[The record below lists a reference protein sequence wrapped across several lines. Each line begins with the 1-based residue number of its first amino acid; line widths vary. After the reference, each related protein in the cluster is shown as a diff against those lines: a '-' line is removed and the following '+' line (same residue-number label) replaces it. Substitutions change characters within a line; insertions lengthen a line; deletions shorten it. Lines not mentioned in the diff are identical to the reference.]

1 MCAWEEEDYEKIN
14 KELLKKAGINNAK
27 PQQEEKS
34 WKVQERF
41 ERVPSSD
48 ESPKRKPIVRDRIEF
63 RRTRDHDSRDF
74 KKD

>member
-14 KELLKKAGINNAK
+14 KELLKKAGINNTK

-34 WKVQERF
+34 WKVHDRF

-48 ESPKRKPIVRDRIEF
+48 ESPKRKQDVRERIEF
-63 RRTRDHDSRDF
+63 RSSRDY
-74 KKD
+74 D